1 MKVLCVHTSPITLW
15 AHVAKCIISG
25 SNGDGT
31 TPSYDHSHNAV
42 DQRID
47 KLTGMQQLT
56 QQFNF

>member
-1 MKVLCVHTSPITLW
+1 MNILCVHGSPITLW
-15 AHVAKCIISG
+15 AHVAECIISG
-25 SNGDGT
+25 PNGDGA

-42 DQRID
+42 DQGID